1 MHRSA
6 GVAILLLLLVRVLA
20 GTPVSAQED
29 SGREPPADGIS
40 AEVLIEAARTA
51 LVAGQPEDAAVL
63 LEGVPPGEGAA
74 DDLDFLHGSIAMQ
87 RGDWQGAI
95 ARFRAMLAR
104 NPDLP
109 RVRLDLA
116 LAYFQA
122 GEDRNAAR
130 HFRLALGSGPL
141 PEAVRANALAFLDR
155 IRRRKRWSVT
165 GALALAPDTNI
176 NAATDAHRITLSG
189 VPATLSDEARR
200 TSGVGVTANLYGS
213 REERLSPDLRFRVGG
228 GLRTRTYREGAFNDR
243 LLSLRA
249 GPRFLFPAFDL
260 RTEGTAGQR
269 WIAGDTFSRTQGIEL
284 TGSWLAGP
292 TWRLGATLRH
302 ERVDYEGFRG
312 RGTTAAAGVDLVHAL
327 GPTTLLQA
335 DAGWS
340 REALDQKGYSWRA
353 FTVGGAV
360 SRELP
365 RGFVASGGATR
376 VWRRYGAPL
385 PWLGP
390 DARWDRTWA
399 AWVRLSNRYVALF
412 GFMPEITV
420 RYERRKSNLVLY
432 DYTRAVGELGVVR
445 TF

>member
-1 MHRSA
+1 MPRST
-6 GVAILLLLLVRVLA
+6 GFAIPLLLALVLA
-20 GTPVSAQED
+20 AAPLSAQED
-29 SGREPPADGIS
+29 PDREPPDDGVS

-63 LEGVPPGEGAA
+63 LEGVPPGEGNA

-87 RGDWQGAI
+87 RGDWPAAI

-130 HFRLALGSGPL
+130 HFRLALGAGNL
-141 PEAVRANALAFLDR
+141 PEEVRANALAFLDR
-155 IRRRKRWSVT
+155 IRRRKGWSVT
-165 GALALAPDTNI
+165 GSLALAPDTNI
-176 NAATDAHRITLSG
+176 NTATDARQIPLSG
-189 VPATLSDEARR
+189 VPATLSDDARR
-200 TSGVGVTANLYGS
+200 TSDVGVAANLYGS
-213 REERLSPDLRFRVGG
+213 HEERLSPDLRFRVGG
-228 GLRTRTYREGAFNDR
+228 GLRTRTYRKSEFSDR
-243 LLSLRA
+243 ILSLRA
-249 GPRFLFPAFDL
+249 GPRFLFGAFDL
-260 RTEGTAGQR
+260 RAEGTVRQR
-269 WIAGDTFSRTQGIEL
+269 WVAGDTYSRAQGLEL

-302 ERVDYEGFRG
+302 EWVDYEGFL
-312 RGTTAAAGVDLVHAL
+312 GTGTADAAGIDLVHAL
-327 GPTTLLQA
+327 GQATLLQA

-340 REALDQKGYSWRA
+340 REALDQEGYSWRA
-353 FTVGGAV
+353 FTVGLSV

-365 RGFVASGGATR
+365 RGFVASGGATH

-385 PWLGP
+385 LWLGP
-390 DARWDRTWA
+390 DARRDRTLA
-399 AWVRLSNRYVALF
+399 AWVRLSNRYVELF

-420 RYERRKSNLVLY
+420 RHERRKSNLVLY
-432 DYTRAVGELGVVR
+432 DYTRVVGEFGVVG